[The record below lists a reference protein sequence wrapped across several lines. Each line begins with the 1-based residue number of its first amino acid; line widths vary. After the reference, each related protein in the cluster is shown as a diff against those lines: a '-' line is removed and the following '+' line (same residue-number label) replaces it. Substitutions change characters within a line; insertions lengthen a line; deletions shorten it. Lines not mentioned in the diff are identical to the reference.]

1 MPQWATLLPLTPL
14 DSVGAQELLFVRV
27 TCVPCTPFD
36 EPAALGCASMRLP
49 CAVAFWLKKD
59 INLPKI
65 NLAFRAS
72 AGSQ

>member
-1 MPQWATLLPLTPL
+1 
-14 DSVGAQELLFVRV
+14 
-27 TCVPCTPFD
+27 
-36 EPAALGCASMRLP
+36 MRLP